1 MLWFVGLGISGT
13 QSIPIEVVKIIQKAD
28 FVYLEAFTSPIS
40 KQHEDEIKNMV
51 NGSFK
56 IAKRWLVEDG
66 QEILKTSKSSTVVL
80 LSYGDPYVA
89 TTHIELRTRAK
100 LENIET
106 NTIHSASAI
115 TSMIGEAGLQLYKV
129 GRVVTIMNE
138 KKSTITPYTTIFK
151 NLTQGLHSVLLLE
164 YNHDKNYFLDPKDAI
179 SNLLDVEKEQ
189 KRNVLNNDTFA
200 IIASRIGFE
209 TQKIISGKFSNLL
222 KVDFGEPPHSI
233 IITGKLHFTESDA
246 INVLTECLDKPS
258 DNSTRIKSTSVQM
271 IEKYVPMVRKALEEI
286 RPLYNDSKEFQEVF
300 ENAELYI
307 NDAENFLKQGKDE
320 NAVLSIGYADGVPRN
335 LSGKINVIY
344 KNTLY
349 PQVGSITMDQM
360 MVDITG
366 SNEIKVGST
375 MVLLGSDGDK
385 IISPLEWARKSNT
398 IPWEILC
405 SFKNRLPRV
414 QVD

>member
-13 QSIPIEVVKIIQKAD
+13 RSIPIEVVKIIQEAD

-66 QEILKTSKSSTVVL
+66 QEILKASKSSTVVL
-80 LSYGDPYVA
+80 LSYGDPYIA

-100 LENIET
+100 LEKIET

-115 TSMIGEAGLQLYKV
+115 TSMIGEAGLQFYKI
-129 GRVVTIMNE
+129 GRIVTIMNE
-138 KKSTITPYTTIFK
+138 KKSVITPYTSIFK
-151 NLTQGLHSVLLLE
+151 NLIQGLHSVILLE
-164 YNHDKNYFLDPKDAI
+164 YNQDENYFLDPKDAI
-179 SNLLDVEKEQ
+179 SSLMDVEKEQ
-189 KRNVLNNDTFA
+189 KRNVVNNDTFA
-200 IIASRIGFE
+200 IVASRIGFK
-209 TQKIISGKFSNLL
+209 TQKITSGKFSNLL

-286 RPLYNDSKEFQEVF
+286 RPLYNDTKEFQEVF

-320 NAVLSIGYADGVPRN
+320 NAVLSIGYADGLVDALRIAKGIDP
-335 LSGKINVIY
+335 KI
-344 KNTLY
+344 
-349 PQVGSITMDQM
+349 
-360 MVDITG
+360 
-366 SNEIKVGST
+366 
-375 MVLLGSDGDK
+375 
-385 IISPLEWARKSNT
+385 
-398 IPWEILC
+398 
-405 SFKNRLPRV
+405 
-414 QVD
+414 

>member
-13 QSIPIEVVKIIQKAD
+13 RSIPIEVIKIIQEAD

-40 KQHEDEIKNMV
+40 KQQEDEIKNMV

-66 QEILKTSKSSTVVL
+66 QEILRTSKNSTVVL

-115 TSMIGEAGLQLYKV
+115 TSMIGEAGLQFYKV
-129 GRVVTIMNE
+129 GRIVTIMNE
-138 KKSTITPYTTIFK
+138 KKSIITPYTAIFK
-151 NLTQGLHSVLLLE
+151 NLIQGLHSVILLE
-164 YNHDKNYFLDPKDAI
+164 YNQDENYFLDPKDAI
-179 SNLLDVEKEQ
+179 SSLMDVEKEQ
-189 KRNVLNNDTFA
+189 KRNVVNNDTFA
-200 IIASRIGFE
+200 IVASRIGFE
-209 TQKIISGKFSNLL
+209 TQKITSGKFSNLL

-258 DNSTRIKSTSVQM
+258 DNSNRIKSISIQM
-271 IEKYVPMVRKALEEI
+271 IERYVPMVREALEEI
-286 RPLYNDSKEFQEVF
+286 KPLYNDSKEFQVVF
-300 ENAELYI
+300 QNAELYI

-320 NAVLSIGYADGVPRN
+320 NAVLSIGYADG
-335 LSGKINVIY
+335 L
-344 KNTLY
+344 
-349 PQVGSITMDQM
+349 
-360 MVDITG
+360 VDALRMAKGIDP
-366 SNEIKVGST
+366 K
-375 MVLLGSDGDK
+375 M
-385 IISPLEWARKSNT
+385 
-398 IPWEILC
+398 
-405 SFKNRLPRV
+405 
-414 QVD
+414 

>member
-13 QSIPIEVVKIIQKAD
+13 LSIPIEVVKIIQKAD
-28 FVYLEAFTSPIS
+28 FVYLESFTSPIS
-40 KQHEDEIKNMV
+40 KQHEDKIKNMV

-56 IAKRWLVEDG
+56 IAKRWLVDDG

-115 TSMIGEAGLQLYKV
+115 TSMTGEAGLQFYKV
-129 GRVVTIMNE
+129 GRMVTIMNE
-138 KKSTITPYTTIFK
+138 KKSTITPYTAIFK
-151 NLTQGLHSVLLLE
+151 NLTQGLHSIILLE
-164 YNHDKNYFLDPKDAI
+164 YNHDENYFLDPKNAI

-246 INVLTECLDKPS
+246 INVLAECLDKPS
-258 DNSTRIKSTSVQM
+258 DNSTRIKSISVQM

-300 ENAELYI
+300 ENAKLYI
-307 NDAENFLKQGKDE
+307 DDAENFLKQGKDE
-320 NAVLSIGYADGVPRN
+320 NAVLSIGYADG
-335 LSGKINVIY
+335 L
-344 KNTLY
+344 
-349 PQVGSITMDQM
+349 
-360 MVDITG
+360 VDALRIAKG
-366 SNEIKVGST
+366 IDPK
-375 MVLLGSDGDK
+375 M
-385 IISPLEWARKSNT
+385 
-398 IPWEILC
+398 
-405 SFKNRLPRV
+405 
-414 QVD
+414 

>member
-13 QSIPIEVVKIIQKAD
+13 RSIPIEVVKIIQEAD

-40 KQHEDEIKNMV
+40 KQHEDEIKNIV

-66 QEILKTSKSSTVVL
+66 QEILKASKCSTVVL

-138 KKSTITPYTTIFK
+138 KKSIITPYTTIFK

-164 YNHDKNYFLDPKDAI
+164 YNQDENYFLDPNNAI

-189 KRNVLNNDTFA
+189 KRNVVNKDTFA
-200 IIASRIGFE
+200 IVASRIGFE
-209 TQKIISGKFSNLL
+209 TQKITSGKFSNILE
-222 KVDFGEPPHSI
+222 VDFGEPPHSI

-246 INVLTECLDKPS
+246 INVLTECIDKPS
-258 DNSTRIKSTSVQM
+258 DNSSRIKSTSVQM
-271 IEKYVPMVRKALEEI
+271 IERYVPMVRKALEEI
-286 RPLYNDSKEFQEVF
+286 RPLYNNSKEFQEVF

-320 NAVLSIGYADGVPRN
+320 NAVLSIGYADG
-335 LSGKINVIY
+335 L
-344 KNTLY
+344 
-349 PQVGSITMDQM
+349 
-360 MVDITG
+360 VDALRMAKGIDP
-366 SNEIKVGST
+366 K
-375 MVLLGSDGDK
+375 M
-385 IISPLEWARKSNT
+385 
-398 IPWEILC
+398 
-405 SFKNRLPRV
+405 
-414 QVD
+414 

>member
-13 QSIPIEVVKIIQKAD
+13 RSIPIEVVKIIQEAD

-40 KQHEDEIKNMV
+40 KQQEDEIKNIV

-66 QEILKTSKSSTVVL
+66 QEILKASKCSTVVL

-138 KKSTITPYTTIFK
+138 KKSIITPYTTIFK

-164 YNHDKNYFLDPKDAI
+164 YNQDENYFLDPNNAI

-189 KRNVLNNDTFA
+189 KRNVVNKDTFA
-200 IIASRIGFE
+200 IVASRIGFE
-209 TQKIISGKFSNLL
+209 TQKITSGKFSNILE
-222 KVDFGEPPHSI
+222 VDFGEPPHSI

-246 INVLTECLDKPS
+246 INVLIECIDKPS
-258 DNSTRIKSTSVQM
+258 DNSSRIKSTSVQM
-271 IEKYVPMVRKALEEI
+271 IERYVPMVRKALEEI
-286 RPLYNDSKEFQEVF
+286 RPLYNNSKEFQEVF

-320 NAVLSIGYADGVPRN
+320 NAVLSIGYADG
-335 LSGKINVIY
+335 L
-344 KNTLY
+344 
-349 PQVGSITMDQM
+349 
-360 MVDITG
+360 VDALRMAKGIDP
-366 SNEIKVGST
+366 K
-375 MVLLGSDGDK
+375 M
-385 IISPLEWARKSNT
+385 
-398 IPWEILC
+398 
-405 SFKNRLPRV
+405 
-414 QVD
+414 

>member
-13 QSIPIEVVKIIQKAD
+13 RSIPIEVVKIIQEAD

-66 QEILKTSKSSTVVL
+66 QEILKMSKSSTAVL

-115 TSMIGEAGLQLYKV
+115 TSMVGEAGLQFYKV
-129 GRVVTIMNE
+129 GRMVTIMNE
-138 KKSTITPYTTIFK
+138 KKSTITPYTAIFK
-151 NLTQGLHSVLLLE
+151 NLTQGLHSIILLE
-164 YNHDKNYFLDPKDAI
+164 YNHDENYFLDPKDAI

-286 RPLYNDSKEFQEVF
+286 RPLYNDTKEFQEVF
-300 ENAELYI
+300 ENAKLYI
-307 NDAENFLKQGKDE
+307 NDAENFLEQGKDE
-320 NAVLSIGYADGVPRN
+320 NAVLSIGYADG
-335 LSGKINVIY
+335 L
-344 KNTLY
+344 
-349 PQVGSITMDQM
+349 
-360 MVDITG
+360 VDALRIAKG
-366 SNEIKVGST
+366 IDPK
-375 MVLLGSDGDK
+375 M
-385 IISPLEWARKSNT
+385 
-398 IPWEILC
+398 
-405 SFKNRLPRV
+405 
-414 QVD
+414 

>member
-13 QSIPIEVVKIIQKAD
+13 RSIPIEVVKIIQEAD

-66 QEILKTSKSSTVVL
+66 QEILKTSKSSTAVL

-115 TSMIGEAGLQLYKV
+115 TSMVGEAGLQFYKV
-129 GRVVTIMNE
+129 GRMVTIMNE
-138 KKSTITPYTTIFK
+138 KKSTITPYTAIFK
-151 NLTQGLHSVLLLE
+151 NLTQGLHSIILLE
-164 YNHDKNYFLDPKDAI
+164 YNHDENYFLDPKDAI

-286 RPLYNDSKEFQEVF
+286 RPLYNDTKEFQEVF

-307 NDAENFLKQGKDE
+307 DDAENFLKQGKDE
-320 NAVLSIGYADGVPRN
+320 NAVLSIGYADGLVDALRIAKGIDP
-335 LSGKINVIY
+335 KI
-344 KNTLY
+344 
-349 PQVGSITMDQM
+349 
-360 MVDITG
+360 
-366 SNEIKVGST
+366 
-375 MVLLGSDGDK
+375 
-385 IISPLEWARKSNT
+385 
-398 IPWEILC
+398 
-405 SFKNRLPRV
+405 
-414 QVD
+414 

>member
-13 QSIPIEVVKIIQKAD
+13 RSIPIEVVKIIQEAD

-40 KQHEDEIKNMV
+40 KQHEDEIKNIV

-66 QEILKTSKSSTVVL
+66 QEILKASKCSTVVL

-138 KKSTITPYTTIFK
+138 KKSIITPYTTIFK

-164 YNHDKNYFLDPKDAI
+164 YNQDENYFLDPNNAI

-189 KRNVLNNDTFA
+189 KRNVVNKDTFA
-200 IIASRIGFE
+200 IVASRIGFE
-209 TQKIISGKFSNLL
+209 TQKITSGKFSNLL
-222 KVDFGEPPHSI
+222 EVDFGEPPHSI

-246 INVLTECLDKPS
+246 INVLIECIDKPS
-258 DNSTRIKSTSVQM
+258 DNSSRIKSTSVQM
-271 IEKYVPMVRKALEEI
+271 IERYVPMVRKALEEI
-286 RPLYNDSKEFQEVF
+286 RPLYNNSKEFQEVF

-320 NAVLSIGYADGVPRN
+320 NAVLSIGYADG
-335 LSGKINVIY
+335 L
-344 KNTLY
+344 
-349 PQVGSITMDQM
+349 
-360 MVDITG
+360 VDALRMAKGIDP
-366 SNEIKVGST
+366 K
-375 MVLLGSDGDK
+375 M
-385 IISPLEWARKSNT
+385 
-398 IPWEILC
+398 
-405 SFKNRLPRV
+405 
-414 QVD
+414 

>member
-13 QSIPIEVVKIIQKAD
+13 KSIPIEVVKIIQEAD

-115 TSMIGEAGLQLYKV
+115 TSMTGEAGLQFYKV
-129 GRVVTIMNE
+129 GRMVTIMNE
-138 KKSTITPYTTIFK
+138 KKSTITPYTAIFK
-151 NLTQGLHSVLLLE
+151 NLTQGLHSIILLE
-164 YNHDKNYFLDPKDAI
+164 YNHDENYFLDPKDAI

-200 IIASRIGFE
+200 IIASRIGFK

-246 INVLTECLDKPS
+246 INVLTECLDKPL
-258 DNSTRIKSTSVQM
+258 DNSSEIKSTSIQM

-286 RPLYNDSKEFQEVF
+286 KPLYNDSNEFQEVF
-300 ENAELYI
+300 QNAEHYI
-307 NDAENFLKQGKDE
+307 SDAENFLKQGKDE
-320 NAVLSIGYADGVPRN
+320 NAVLSIGYADG
-335 LSGKINVIY
+335 L
-344 KNTLY
+344 
-349 PQVGSITMDQM
+349 
-360 MVDITG
+360 VDALRIAKG
-366 SNEIKVGST
+366 IEPK
-375 MVLLGSDGDK
+375 M
-385 IISPLEWARKSNT
+385 
-398 IPWEILC
+398 
-405 SFKNRLPRV
+405 
-414 QVD
+414 

>member
-28 FVYLEAFTSPIS
+28 FVYLESFTSPIY
-40 KQHEDEIKNMV
+40 KQQEEEIKNIV
-51 NGSFK
+51 SGSFK

-66 QEILKTSKSSTVVL
+66 QEILKASKSSTVVL
-80 LSYGDPYVA
+80 LSYGDPYIA

-100 LENIET
+100 LEKIET

-115 TSMIGEAGLQLYKV
+115 TSMIGEAGLQFYKV
-129 GRVVTIMNE
+129 GRIVTIMNE
-138 KKSTITPYTTIFK
+138 KKSVITPYTSIFK
-151 NLTQGLHSVLLLE
+151 NLIQGLHSVILLE
-164 YNHDKNYFLDPKDAI
+164 YNQDENYFLDPKDAI
-179 SNLLDVEKEQ
+179 SSLMDVEKEQ
-189 KRNVLNNDTFA
+189 KRNVVNNDTFA
-200 IIASRIGFE
+200 IVASRIGFK
-209 TQKIISGKFSNLL
+209 TQKITSGKFSNLL

-286 RPLYNDSKEFQEVF
+286 RPLYNDTKEFQEVF

-320 NAVLSIGYADGVPRN
+320 NAVLSIGYADGLVDALRIAKGIDP
-335 LSGKINVIY
+335 KI
-344 KNTLY
+344 
-349 PQVGSITMDQM
+349 
-360 MVDITG
+360 
-366 SNEIKVGST
+366 
-375 MVLLGSDGDK
+375 
-385 IISPLEWARKSNT
+385 
-398 IPWEILC
+398 
-405 SFKNRLPRV
+405 
-414 QVD
+414 